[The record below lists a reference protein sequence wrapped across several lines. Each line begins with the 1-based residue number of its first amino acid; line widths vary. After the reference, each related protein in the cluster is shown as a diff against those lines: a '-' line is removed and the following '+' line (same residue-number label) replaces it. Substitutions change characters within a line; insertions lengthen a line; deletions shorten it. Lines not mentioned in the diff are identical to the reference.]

1 MGERGR
7 GRAGTRLS
15 AAITGRRSASQSVS
29 PSPACCAAVAA
40 WCRSGGGRCHPG
52 DQPGSGPAG
61 PGRVRGAGDSRTFV
75 LEAAGP
81 AEAAAPG
88 GRPRGGVGAGD
99 PDLSYPAVGPSDPDG
114 DRRTGLPTDFCG
126 GGVVFSSSARGHRWF
141 GSVVSESGPEARPV
155 TCLAP
160 LVPSALLATV
170 PAVSTGSFQKRGV
183 VAGEQIVMLAL
194 MMKSLTAFRTL
205 G

>member
-1 MGERGR
+1 MVPERGR
-7 GRAGTRLS
+7 PLSPRGPAGVRPGRAGPCEGSRGQPNVCVGGGRAGRGCS
-15 AAITGRRSASQSVS
+15 ARGKA
-29 PSPACCAAVAA
+29 
-40 WCRSGGGRCHPG
+40 SGGG
-52 DQPGSGPAG
+52 
-61 PGRVRGAGDSRTFV
+61 
-75 LEAAGP
+75 
-81 AEAAAPG
+81 
-88 GRPRGGVGAGD
+88 GGVGAGD